1 MQMYQT
7 TISGVVDTFPA
18 LQSYSMIFFTA
29 IITSIVP
36 ILFVTFKKIL
46 NPKVKVC
53 LAITKMEWEILF
65 NGNPFI
71 I

>member
-18 LQSYSMIFFTA
+18 LQSYSMMFFTA
-29 IITSIVP
+29 IIMSIVP

-46 NPKVKVC
+46 NPKVKV
-53 LAITKMEWEILF
+53 
-65 NGNPFI
+65 
-71 I
+71 

>member
-18 LQSYSMIFFTA
+18 LQSYSMIFLLLL
-29 IITSIVP
+29 SCQLCP
-36 ILFVTFKKIL
+36 YCLLLLKKIL

-53 LAITKMEWEILF
+53 LAITKMESEILF